1 MLIRKDWPAPTPRI
15 AEQKS
20 RAIKEVADGTGS
32 NFNKLA
38 LNVT

>member
-1 MLIRKDWPAPTPRI
+1 LKRGIPPRI

-20 RAIKEVADGTGS
+20 RVIKEIADDTGS

-38 LNVT
+38 LAVT